1 MSTVEPTL
9 NKRGNNINAEALN
22 EGLLNSLKNVKEDI
36 GQICEMLLE
45 EASLVTLFF
54 VSLSKLAPLFP
65 STISVSAHALLE
77 NVAEVAR
84 ADLDLGG
91 NLVLR
96 YHDGRLEVK
105 DLKDEANR
113 DLLMRA
119 VEDIIPKFK
128 RLTKDYRTNV
138 EYRIGMLSSVTK
150 ELQTLSD
157 EFAKVST

>member
-54 VSLSKLAPLFP
+54 ESLSKLAPLFP